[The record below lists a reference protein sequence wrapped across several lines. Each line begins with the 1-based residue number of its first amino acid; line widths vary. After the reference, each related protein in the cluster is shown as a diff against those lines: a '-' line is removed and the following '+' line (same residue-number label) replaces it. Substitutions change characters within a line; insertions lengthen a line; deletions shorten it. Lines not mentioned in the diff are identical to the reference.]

1 VQDFRS
7 LGFKG
12 STACA
17 VAGITYRQLDYWAR
31 TGLIEPSMQNAQGSG
46 TIRLYSFYDILVLK
60 VVKRLLDTG
69 VSLQNIRAAI
79 DHLRGQGIED
89 ISSITLMSDGASI
102 YECRSDDEVI
112 DLLRGGQGVFGIA
125 LGSIVNEV
133 EATLNEL
140 PIAEES
146 LVTSDDELSLR
157 RSRKQAI

>member
-1 VQDFRS
+1 
-7 LGFKG
+7 
-12 STACA
+12 
-17 VAGITYRQLDYWAR
+17 
-31 TGLIEPSMQNAQGSG
+31 MQNAQGSG

>member
-1 VQDFRS
+1 MQDLKS

-12 STACA
+12 TTACS

-31 TGLIEPSMQNAQGSG
+31 TGLIEPSMQSAQGSG
-46 TIRLYSFYDILVLK
+46 SIRLYSFYDILVLK

-79 DHLRGQGIED
+79 DYVRQQGIED
-89 ISSITLMSDGASI
+89 LSSITLMSDGASI

-125 LGSIVNEV
+125 LGSIVTEV
-133 EATLNEL
+133 EATLNQL
-140 PIAEES
+140 PISEEP
-146 LVTSDDELSLR
+146 LITSNDELSLR
-157 RSRKQAI
+157 RARKQAM

>member
-1 VQDFRS
+1 MQDFRS

-157 RSRKQAI
+157 RSRKQAM

>member
-1 VQDFRS
+1 MQDFKT

-12 STACA
+12 STACS

-31 TGLIEPSMQNAQGSG
+31 TGLIEPSMQGAQGSG
-46 TIRLYSFYDILVLK
+46 SVRLYSFYDILVLK

-79 DHLRGQGIED
+79 DHLRHQGVED
-89 ISSITLMSDGASI
+89 LSSITLMSDGSSI

-125 LGSIVNEV
+125 LSSVVNEV
-133 EATLNEL
+133 EATLSDL
-140 PIAEES
+140 PMAEEPLIS
-146 LVTSDDELSLR
+146 SDDELSLR
-157 RSRKQAI
+157 RARKQAI